1 MITNNKINLLL
12 FIILESNSNYFQL
25 FQLIWWNTI
34 AVSGNITLQRLKMI
48 GIKVDNDIVLADPGI
63 FSPFL
68 IQMNNININRQNYEL
83 CVIPHLIDKGNQLDN
98 L

>member
-1 MITNNKINLLL
+1 
-12 FIILESNSNYFQL
+12 
-25 FQLIWWNTI
+25 
-34 AVSGNITLQRLKMI
+34 MI

-68 IQMNNININRQNYEL
+68 IQMNNKSINQTNYEL
-83 CVIPHLIDKGNQLDN
+83 CVIPHRIDKRNKFILDN